1 MIRKYKI
8 EVFGR
13 VQMVGFRWFT
23 QRIATRLNING
34 NVRNTA
40 KNTVQIIAEG
50 EEEKL
55 NLFILYNTFENIHK
69 TTLNLL
75 KKIGENVTSSD
86 SSGGKQLSS
95 ERKIRTSLEILF
107 RCFSSSLFTL
117 GITFIGPIPS
127 L

>member
-23 QRIATRLNING
+23 QRIATRLNIKG
-34 NVRNTA
+34 NVRNTT

-55 NLFILYNTFENIHK
+55 NLFIGQVMK
-69 TTLNLL
+69 
-75 KKIGENVTSSD
+75 
-86 SSGGKQLSS
+86 
-95 ERKIRTSLEILF
+95 
-107 RCFSSSLFTL
+107 
-117 GITFIGPIPS
+117 GPIS
-127 L
+127 ANITNLVKEEMAITNEYSTFDIIG